1 MNFDDILAGA
11 KPAQD
16 SVKLCLNGELQHA
29 YEEIAARVEART
41 AEHAEAN
48 GDDAPAGSGRL
59 GTKSTEY
66 VDPEQGALD
75 AAKEAL
81 MPWVVEFKVKA
92 IPAESDKSKGVVG
105 WNELFAAHPPRLDK
119 ATGKRVP
126 KDVYGVNFDSF
137 FPALLRLCV
146 FEPEMS
152 PERWSKVDAVL
163 SDGQFDQ
170 LAVTAWNVNQRV
182 TNLPF

>member
-11 KPAQD
+11 KPQQD

-41 AEHAEAN
+41 AAHEAKEEQ
-48 GDDAPAGSGRL
+48 AAGTGRL
-59 GTKSTEY
+59 GVKTSEH
-66 VDPEQGALD
+66 VDPEQDALD
-75 AAKEAL
+75 AAKEA
-81 MPWVVEFKVKA
+81 MKPVVVEFKVRA
-92 IPAESDKSKGVVG
+92 IPAESDKSKGIVG
-105 WNELFAAHPPRLDK
+105 WNELFAAHPPRIDK
-119 ATGKRVP
+119 ATGKRIQ
-126 KDVYGVNFDSF
+126 KDVYGVNFDTF
-137 FPALLRLCV
+137 FSALLRLCV

-152 PERWSKVDAVL
+152 PERWAKVDAIL

-170 LAVTAWNVNQRV
+170 LAVAAWNVNQRV